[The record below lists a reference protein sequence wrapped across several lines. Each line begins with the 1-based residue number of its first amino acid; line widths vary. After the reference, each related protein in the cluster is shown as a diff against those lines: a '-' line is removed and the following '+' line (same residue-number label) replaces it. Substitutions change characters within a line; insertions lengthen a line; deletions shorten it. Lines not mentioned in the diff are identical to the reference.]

1 MGFFKQTIRDL
12 PLHHGKHYRVLVR
25 VDYNVPLKDGEVSDD
40 LRIRANLPTLEYLLE
55 RDCSL
60 VLISHL
66 GRPEGHDLSC
76 SLEPAAIRLGELLSR
91 RVIFVD
97 DTAGDLAYQTVKKA
111 PQGSIVVLQ
120 NLRFDSREE
129 ENDMDYAKAIARVAQ
144 ADFFVQDGFGVVH
157 RAHASTE
164 AITHLLPSVSG
175 LLLEREYT
183 TISEAMENPKHP
195 FVAVLGGAKVSDKIQ
210 VVERFVK
217 LADKVLIG
225 GAMANT
231 FLAYN
236 GHPVG
241 KSKVETDQKETL
253 DGIYAAAREKAGDK
267 LDEFLVLPT
276 DVAVAEKVDPAEKRT
291 VRSVEHVHNDEM
303 SLDIGDKSIEHFT
316 SVLADAK
323 TVIWNGPM
331 GVDELTEFSHGSA
344 RIALTLATHPEITSI
359 VGGGDTADFVLKW
372 DAKKGG
378 SFTHVSTGGGASLDL
393 MAGKKLPGVECLLDT
408 KK

>member
-12 PLHHGKHYRVLVR
+12 PLHHGKHHRVLVR

-40 LRIRANLPTLEYLLE
+40 LRIRANLPTLQYLLD

-76 SLEPAAIRLGELLSR
+76 SLEPAAVRLGELIGKK
-91 RVIFVD
+91 VIFVD
-97 DTAGDLAYQTVKKA
+97 DTIGDTAYQTVKRA
-111 PQGSIVVLQ
+111 PKGSIVVLQ
-120 NLRFDSREE
+120 NLRFDKREE

-157 RAHASTE
+157 RAHTSTE
-164 AITHLLPSVSG
+164 AMTHLIPSVAG

-183 TISEAMENPKHP
+183 TISEAMENPQHP

-236 GHPVG
+236 GHSVG

-253 DGIYAAAREKAGDK
+253 DNIYAAAKEKVGDK
-267 LDEFLVLPT
+267 IDEFLILPT
-276 DVAVAEKVDPAEKRT
+276 DVAVAEKIDPSEKRT
-291 VRSVEHVHNDEM
+291 IRSAEHIHNDEM
-303 SLDIGDKSIEHFT
+303 SLDIGDKSIEHYT
-316 SVLADAK
+316 SVLSEAK

-331 GVDELTEFSHGSA
+331 GVDELKEFSHGSA
-344 RIALTLATHPEITSI
+344 RIALTLATNPEITSI

-378 SFTHVSTGGGASLDL
+378 SFTHVSTGGGAGLDL
-393 MAGKKLPGVECLLDT
+393 MAGKKLPGVESLLDSR
-408 KK
+408 K